1 MSVSDFQTVPFPSE
15 EKSTNDRSVKLPIPT
30 FLRLPYQALDLL
42 SPKLAGELGR
52 RLFFR
57 PARLYYTD
65 MQRQV
70 LDLAEER
77 YLGRVATYCW
87 GDASGPTVLLI
98 HGWGGHAGQMT
109 EFVEPLTA
117 QGFRVVAIDMPAHGK
132 SDGKLSSVVHFSTA
146 IRQAARY
153 FGRVHGV
160 ITHSLGG
167 GGLVHALLNGLSAK
181 RVVLIAPQSQFHD
194 YWRMF
199 RNGLGMSDKAWKHMV
214 EISEDWLGVPFAEIH
229 PGVGAPRMTAPA
241 LILHGTRDKLSPVKE
256 GHEMAR
262 LWPDARLEEFDTGH
276 SSILREPAAIRAA
289 AAFIQS

>member
-1 MSVSDFQTVPFPSE
+1 MSVSDFQTVPVPK

-30 FLRLPYQALDLL
+30 FVRLPYQALDLL

-70 LDLAEER
+70 LDLAELR
-77 YLGRVATYCW
+77 HLGGVASYSW
-87 GDASGPTVLLI
+87 GSANDPTVLLV

-109 EFVEPLTA
+109 PFVEPLLGK
-117 QGFRVVAIDMPAHGK
+117 GFHVVALDMPAHGR
-132 SDGKLSSVVHFSTA
+132 SDGKFSSVVHFSIA

-160 ITHSLGG
+160 VTHSLGG
-167 GGLVHALLNGLSAK
+167 GGLVHALLNGMSAK
-181 RVVLIAPQSQFHD
+181 RVVLLAPQAQFHD

-214 EISEDWLGVPFAEIH
+214 EISESWLGVPFAEIH
-229 PGVGAPRMTAPA
+229 PGIGAPRMTAPA
-241 LILHGTRDKLSPVKE
+241 LILHGTKDKISPVRE
-256 GHEMAR
+256 GREMAR
-262 LWPDARLEEFDTGH
+262 IWPDARLEEFDAGH
-276 SSILREPAAIRAA
+276 TSILREPAAIRAA